1 MADNVGYTPG
11 TGATVAADD
20 IAGVLHQRV
29 KIGVGE
35 DGVAVDV
42 SDANPMPVSAQ
53 AYISTGNSTTA
64 TLAGGATF
72 TGTGELTSHPDVLV
86 TCKSDVAGTLY
97 VDFSIDGGS
106 NYDTTLTYAVAAN
119 TGEFHIAVKG
129 KRTCRIRYT
138 NGSSAQGFFRLQTQ
152 FGTFRQPNQSIN
164 TTLQN
169 DADAAAVRPSH
180 YQYEAALG
188 RRAGV
193 TTWNNFGYNADVD
206 IGTEVVC
213 NFGGTFTPLAAA
225 STLTFTCSSTA
236 DVNGGTGAH
245 GVVVYGVDAN
255 WNSQIEVVLLNGTT
269 PVVTTSTWLGIN
281 RAAVYLA
288 GSGKANAGTIT
299 ITATTGGATQ
309 GLIATGEGTTQN
321 VIFFVRDNYQALI
334 DFIFLNAEKLSG
346 GSTPKVTFK
355 IWVFSAVSNAK
366 YEVFRYLI
374 DTSAGDGHL
383 DLSMP
388 QPLVVGEKSA
398 VWIEATTDTNDT
410 SCKARFSLIEVAD

>member
-1 MADNVGYTPG
+1 MTLSKNRVGLLADGQEVKASNPLPTSSVTA
-11 TGATVAADD
+11 GA
-20 IAGVLHQRV
+20 
-29 KIGVGE
+29 
-35 DGVAVDV
+35 AV
-42 SDANPMPVSAQ
+42 SSTNPLPVMPVS
-53 AYISTGNSTTA
+53 IVSTVNSTSA

-72 TGTGELTSHPDVLV
+72 TGTGELNSYPDVMITL
-86 TCKSDVAGTLY
+86 KSNVAGTLY
-97 VDFSIDGGS
+97 IDLSIDGGA
-106 NYDTTLTYAVAAN
+106 NYDATLTYAVAAN
-119 TGEFHIAVKG
+119 TGEFHISVKG
-129 KRTCRIRYT
+129 NRTCRVRYT
-138 NGSSAQGFFRLQTQ
+138 NGASAQSYFRLSTQ
-152 FGTFRQPNQSIN
+152 FGTFRQANQSIN

-206 IGTEVVC
+206 IGTEVVA
-213 NFGGTFTPLAAA
+213 NFGGTFSPLAAA
-225 STLTFTCSSTA
+225 STLTFTCSSNS
-236 DVNGGTGAH
+236 DIDGGTGAH
-245 GVVVYGVDAN
+245 GVVVYGIDAS
-255 WNSQIEVVLLNGTT
+255 WNSQIEVVMLSGTT

-281 RAAVYLA
+281 RAAIYLA

-334 DFIFLNAEKLSG
+334 DFVFLNTEKLSG

-355 IWVFSAVSNAK
+355 IWVFSAVSNAR

-398 VWIEATTDTNDT
+398 VWVEATTDTNDT
-410 SCKARFSLIEVAD
+410 SCKARFSLVEVAD